1 MKMPAASLAPIL
13 RSDVQGRILARLM
26 ADPAKGYNL
35 SELVAITH
43 SSMPTVQREVRRAED
58 GGIVT
63 TEKVGPTRIVRINPA
78 HPLYVPLRQIV
89 LSTYGAPATI
99 WREFS
104 ELDNVHAVLI
114 FGSWAARYAG
124 ESGRAPNDIDVLV
137 IGAPNR
143 GAVDNAADRAENEI
157 GLPVQATVRSFA
169 QWNDPKE
176 SFIREIKRNALVVV
190 VADENFDDER
200 VALTR
205 AESFVP

>member
-1 MKMPAASLAPIL
+1 M
-13 RSDVQGRILARLM
+13 
-26 ADPAKGYNL
+26 
-35 SELVAITH
+35 
-43 SSMPTVQREVRRAED
+43 
-58 GGIVT
+58 
-63 TEKVGPTRIVRINPA
+63 RINPA

-143 GAVDNAADRAENEI
+143 DAVDAAADRAENEI
-157 GLPVQATVRSFA
+157 GLPVQATIRSVA
-169 QWNDPKE
+169 QWDDPKE
-176 SFIREIKRNALVVV
+176 SFIREIRGHALLVVL
-190 VADENFDDER
+190 ADENFDHNHT
-200 VALTR
+200 ALTG
-205 AESFVP
+205 AERFTP